1 MRPRLP
7 INIYFIALSLI
18 GASFMNAC
26 SPEKQQ
32 NDDKAAVFD
41 ASKDYFET
49 KAEVQYASNFDVSY
63 HGHYKVVRTSASL
76 SSWEGGATESRED
89 VMVLVQ
95 KGTPTPELTG
105 NLTGATVIPIPAE
118 RVAVNI
124 ENGEVYI
131 SELGLFDK
139 VVAVGGAISYDD
151 EIRNRVL
158 NKELAQVGYS
168 WHQPANLELLLASNA
183 DLFLMNLS
191 NLDFAGTL
199 NKSRELGIPT
209 ASVFEWA
216 ESNYLGKAEW
226 IKFYSLFFNAE
237 ARANKRFG
245 EMVQRVAE
253 LRNLAA
259 EVDKKPT
266 MVWGYYAGNDRWMV
280 HTNSIEAQFMR
291 DAGLDNLM
299 EDFSQPV
306 RNNGAPVSSEAFLS
320 QAYKA
325 DHWVIGDVHSASLP
339 TQNYLSQFES
349 WKRGQLYH
357 NMKRIKPKANA
368 FDWYGSAAV
377 RPDLV
382 LADLIKLI
390 YPAQLPS
397 HELYFMDHFDK
408 SMKLPLE
415 VNEQLYGE

>member
-1 MRPRLP
+1 MKVTYPKSFVLLMHL
-7 INIYFIALSLI
+7 F
-18 GASFMNAC
+18 GAVLLNAC
-26 SPEKQQ
+26 SSGQKQS
-32 NDDKAAVFD
+32 NDELHVFD
-41 ASKDYFET
+41 SSRDYFET
-49 KAEVQYASNFDVSY
+49 KVEVSYAKNFHVSY
-63 HGHYKVVRTSASL
+63 HGHYKVVRTNASL
-76 SSWEGGATESRED
+76 SSWEGGGTEIKED

-95 KGTPTPELTG
+95 KGTPAPSLTG
-105 NLTGATVIPIPAE
+105 DLSGATVIPIPAE

-131 SELGLFDK
+131 SELGLFDR

-151 EIRNRVL
+151 EIRNSVL
-158 NKELAQVGYS
+158 NKELVQVGYS
-168 WHQPANLELLLASNA
+168 WHQPANLELLLASQT

-199 NKSRELGIPT
+199 EKSRELGIPT

-216 ESNYLGKAEW
+216 EQDYLGKAEW

-237 ARANKRFG
+237 AIANERFG
-245 EMVQRVAE
+245 EMVSRVEE
-253 LRNLAA
+253 LKSLAL
-259 EVDKKPT
+259 ETSERPT
-266 MVWGYYAGNDRWMV
+266 MIWGYYAGKDRWMV
-280 HTNSIEAQFMR
+280 HTNSVEAQYMR
-291 DAGLDNLM
+291 DAGFVNLM
-299 EDFSQPV
+299 EDFSKPI
-306 RNNGAPVSSEAFLS
+306 RNNGEPVSSEALLS
-320 QAYKA
+320 KAHTA

-339 TQNYLSQFES
+339 AMSYLEQFQS
-349 WKRGQLYH
+349 WKEGRLYH
-357 NMKRIKPKANA
+357 NMKRIKPQANA

-390 YPAQLPS
+390 DPNQLPD
-397 HELYFMDHFDK
+397 HELYFMDRFDK

>member
-1 MRPRLP
+1 MRTKFHL
-7 INIYFIALSLI
+7 NVYFVALFLI
-18 GASFMNAC
+18 GAAFMNSC
-26 SPEKQQ
+26 RGDQQQ
-32 NDDKAAVFD
+32 NGDKLNAFD

-49 KAEVQYASNFDVSY
+49 KAEVQYATNFSVSY
-63 HGHYKVVRTSASL
+63 HGHYKVVRTNASI
-76 SSWEGGATESRED
+76 SSWEGGGTEPKED

-95 KGTPTPELTG
+95 KGTPAPELAG
-105 NLTGATVIPIPAE
+105 ELSNATIIPIPAE
-118 RVAVNI
+118 RVAINI

-158 NKELAQVGYS
+158 NKELVQVGYS
-168 WHQPANLELLLASNA
+168 WHQPANLELLLASRT

-199 NKSRELGIPT
+199 EKSRGLGIST

-216 ESNYLGKAEW
+216 EQSYLGRAEW

-237 ARANKRFG
+237 AKANERFNV
-245 EMVQRVAE
+245 MVQKVSE
-253 LRNLAA
+253 LKSLTTELTEN
-259 EVDKKPT
+259 PT
-266 MVWGYYAGNDRWMV
+266 MVWGYYTGKDRWMV

-291 DAGLDNLM
+291 DAGIKNLM
-299 EDFSQPV
+299 EDFSRPV
-306 RNNGAPVSSEAFLS
+306 RNNGELVSSEEFLS
-320 QAYKA
+320 QAYRA

-339 TQNYLSQFES
+339 AESYLSQFKS
-349 WKRGQLYH
+349 WDNGQLYH
-357 NMKRIKPKANA
+357 YMKRIKPQVNA

-390 YPAQLPS
+390 YPDQLPS
-397 HELYFMDHFDK
+397 HTLYFMDRFDK